1 MSDEM
6 SDKVE
11 TLAIVPVTG
20 TEDLEKMAEYEGT
33 TGTYEIYGVKTEDGI
48 GPLVETEI
56 WRLFVAKNPSG
67 QIGLMKVNCPDEDG
81 SNYIALE
88 REVRILRTL
97 QTIASQV
104 DAETEGPN
112 KPFHGANLP
121 VVLET
126 IEPEDGKLVVF
137 LGYHPTITTYR
148 QLVPV
153 SVALTDVRV
162 DMQTG
167 TWMFGKL
174 LKTLSFIHNLGFT
187 VGLLDATNTL
197 IEKDVH
203 GVLILDLTSAS
214 ENPTEAE
221 KLAEVAAAAGIVWNA
236 VGGTGETEPPHDKE
250 VMSSAAHAEFV
261 SHLRRMMDAKT
272 DGASAEHTMIYTPD
286 VGLAD
291 RTWPKVPI
299 SDGSGMKRPF
309 HPFSTYPR

>member
-1 MSDEM
+1 MARKSK
-6 SDKVE
+6 KVE
-11 TLAIVPVTG
+11 TAIVPVTG
-20 TEDLEKMAEYEGT
+20 TEGLEKMAEYEGAS
-33 TGTYEIYGVKTEDGI
+33 GVYEIFGVKTEEGFN
-48 GPLVETEI
+48 PLVETEI
-56 WRLFVAKNPSG
+56 WRLFVAKTPSG
-67 QIGLMKVNCPDEDG
+67 QIGLMKVNRPDTD
-81 SNYIALE
+81 SYVALE
-88 REVRILRTL
+88 KEVRVLRTL
-97 QTIASQV
+97 QSIASQI
-104 DAETEGPN
+104 DTETEGPN

-203 GVLILDLTSAS
+203 GVLILDLTAAN
-214 ENPTEAE
+214 EEPTEAE
-221 KLAEVAAAAGIVWNA
+221 QLAEVAAAAGIVWNA
-236 VGGTGETEPPHDKE
+236 VGGTNETEPPHDKE
-250 VMSSAAHAEFV
+250 VMSRAAHAEFT
-261 SHLRRMMDAKT
+261 SHLRRMMESKT
-272 DGASAEHTMIYTPD
+272 DGAAAEHTMIYTPE

-291 RTWPKVPI
+291 RTWPKVAI
-299 SDGSGMKRPF
+299 SDGSGMKRQF
-309 HPFSTYPR
+309 HDFITYPR